1 MELKVVSY
9 SVDAA
14 IATITLS
21 RVACPTLSDNML
33 IGFTRHNEYGEK
45 SR

>member
-9 SVDAA
+9 IVDVS

-21 RVACPTLSDNML
+21 HVACPHFSL
-33 IGFTRHNEYGEK
+33 IIC
-45 SR
+45 